1 MPTATAMRT
10 ATAMLTS
17 TIMDDQRSLLRL
29 LTWLSPSFP
38 VGAFSY
44 SHGLE
49 WAVEAEEVRDRASL
63 LAWVEDIVTSG
74 AGRNDLVLLAEAW
87 QAATAQDA
95 SRVSAVAELAVALS
109 PSSERALET
118 EAQGEAFRQ
127 AVGTA
132 WPEATCELQGV
143 PYPIAVGVAAA
154 GCGVALTPALTGYLH
169 ALAANLVS
177 AGLRLIPLGQS
188 DGVRILA
195 ALEAPILAQT
205 EWAADSS
212 LDDLGGFSMIA
223 DIASMRHETQYT
235 RLFRS

>member
-1 MPTATAMRT
+1 MPTAT
-10 ATAMLTS
+10 LTS
-17 TIMDDQRSLLRL
+17 MTMDDQHDLLRL

-49 WAVEAEEVRDRASL
+49 WAVEAGEVRDHVSL
-63 LAWVEDIVTSG
+63 LAWVEDIVAHG
-74 AGRNDLVLLAEAW
+74 AGRNDLVVMAEAW
-87 QAATAQDA
+87 HAAVGRDTA
-95 SRVSAVAELAVALS
+95 RLSAVAELAVALS
-109 PSSERALET
+109 PTAERALET

-127 AVGTA
+127 AIRTA
-132 WPEATCELQGV
+132 WPEAACDLRGI

-154 GCGVALTPALTGYLH
+154 CCRIALTPALTAYLH
-169 ALAANLVS
+169 AMAANLVS

-188 DGVRILA
+188 DGVRVLA
-195 ALEAPILAQT
+195 ALEAPILAQAD
-205 EWAADSS
+205 WAANST

>member
-1 MPTATAMRT
+1 
-10 ATAMLTS
+10 
-17 TIMDDQRSLLRL
+17 MDEQHDLLRL

-49 WAVEAEEVRDRASL
+49 WAVEAGEVRDRASL
-63 LAWVEDIVTSG
+63 SAWVEDIATQG
-74 AGRNDLVLLAEAW
+74 AGRNDLVLMAEAW
-87 QAATAQDA
+87 HAVTAQDSA
-95 SRVSAVAELAVALS
+95 RLSAVADLAVSLS
-109 PSSERALET
+109 PSAERALET

-132 WPEATCELQGV
+132 WPEAACDLPKI

-154 GCGVALTPALTGYLH
+154 GCGIALKPALTAYLH
-169 ALAANLVS
+169 GLAANLVS

-195 ALEAPILAQT
+195 ALEAPILAQAD
-205 EWAADSS
+205 WAANSS

>member
-1 MPTATAMRT
+1 
-10 ATAMLTS
+10 
-17 TIMDDQRSLLRL
+17 MDEQHDLLRL

-49 WAVEAEEVRDRASL
+49 WAVEAGEVRDRASL
-63 LAWVEDIVTSG
+63 SAWVEDIATQG
-74 AGRNDLVLLAEAW
+74 AGRNDLVLMAEAW
-87 QAATAQDA
+87 HAVTAQDSA
-95 SRVSAVAELAVALS
+95 RLSAVADLAVSLS
-109 PSSERALET
+109 PSAERALET

-132 WPEATCELQGV
+132 WPEAACDLSKI

-154 GCGVALTPALTGYLH
+154 GCGIALKPALTAYLH
-169 ALAANLVS
+169 GLAANLVS

-195 ALEAPILAQT
+195 ALEAPILAQAD
-205 EWAADSS
+205 WAANSS

>member
-1 MPTATAMRT
+1 MPTVTAMP
-10 ATAMLTS
+10 TAMLTS
-17 TIMDDQRSLLRL
+17 TIMDDQRNLLRL

-49 WAVEAEEVRDRASL
+49 WAVEAEEVRDRESL

-74 AGRNDLVLLAEAW
+74 AGRNDLVLMAEAW
-87 QAATAQDA
+87 QAAKVQDA
-95 SRVSAVAELAVALS
+95 ARLSGVAELAVALS

-132 WPEATCELQGV
+132 WPDATCDLQGV

-154 GCGVALTPALTGYLH
+154 GCGVALKPALTAYLH

-188 DGVRILA
+188 DGVRVLA
-195 ALEAPILAQT
+195 ALEAPILAQA
-205 EWAADSS
+205 EWAANST

>member
-1 MPTATAMRT
+1 
-10 ATAMLTS
+10 
-17 TIMDDQRSLLRL
+17 MDDQRNLLRL
-29 LTWLSPSFP
+29 LTWFSPSFP

-87 QAATAQDA
+87 QSATAQD
-95 SRVSAVAELAVALS
+95 SMRLSAAAELAVALS
-109 PSSERALET
+109 PSVERALET

-132 WPEATCELQGV
+132 WPEAVSVLQGA
-143 PYPIAVGVAAA
+143 PYPVAVGVAAA

-188 DGVRILA
+188 DGVRVLA
-195 ALEAPILAQT
+195 ALEAPILAQA
-205 EWAADSS
+205 EWAANST

>member
-1 MPTATAMRT
+1 MPADTVILM
-10 ATAMLTS
+10 ATAMLMS

-49 WAVEAEEVRDRASL
+49 WAVETEEVRDRASL
-63 LAWVEDIVTSG
+63 LAWVEDIVAQG
-74 AGRNDLVLLAEAW
+74 AGRNDSVLMAEAW
-87 QAATAQDA
+87 HATKTQDA
-95 SRVSAVAELAVALS
+95 SRLSALAELAVALS

-132 WPEATCELQGV
+132 WPEAACDLPV
-143 PYPIAVGVAAA
+143 IPYPIAVGVAAA
-154 GCGVALTPALTGYLH
+154 GCDIALQPALTAYLH

-188 DGVRILA
+188 DGVRVLA
-195 ALEAPILAQT
+195 ALEAQILAQA

-212 LDDLGGFSMIA
+212 LDDLGSFSMIA

>member
-1 MPTATAMRT
+1 MATHTATVMPTAMSMT
-10 ATAMLTS
+10 
-17 TIMDDQRSLLRL
+17 MDDHRDLLRL

-49 WAVEAEEVRDRASL
+49 WTVEAGEVRDRASL
-63 LAWVEDIVTSG
+63 LAWVEDIATHG
-74 AGRNDLVLLAEAW
+74 AGRNDLVLMAESW
-87 QAATAQDA
+87 HAATAQDEA
-95 SRVSAVAELAVALS
+95 RLSAAAELAVALS
-109 PSSERALET
+109 PSAERALET

-132 WPEATCELQGV
+132 WPDSACDLTQI

-154 GCGVALTPALTGYLH
+154 GCGVALKPALTAYLH

-188 DGVRILA
+188 DGVRVLA
-195 ALEAPILAQT
+195 ALEPKILAQA

>member
-1 MPTATAMRT
+1 MPTV
-10 ATAMLTS
+10 TAMLTS
-17 TIMDDQRSLLRL
+17 TIMDDQRNLLRL

-49 WAVEAEEVRDRASL
+49 WAVEAGEVRDRESL
-63 LAWVEDIVTSG
+63 LAWVEDIVLSG
-74 AGRNDLVLLAEAW
+74 AGRNDLVLMAEAW
-87 QAATAQDA
+87 HAAKAKDGG
-95 SRVSAVAELAVALS
+95 RLSAVAELAVALS

-132 WPEATCELQGV
+132 WPEAVSNLTSS

-154 GCGVALTPALTGYLH
+154 GCSVALKPALTAYLH

-188 DGVRILA
+188 DGVRVLA
-195 ALEAPILAQT
+195 ALEAPILTQA

>member
-1 MPTATAMRT
+1 
-10 ATAMLTS
+10 
-17 TIMDDQRSLLRL
+17 MDDQQDLLRL

-49 WAVEAEEVRDRASL
+49 WAVEAEDIRDRASL

-74 AGRNDLVLLAEAW
+74 AGRNDLVLMAEAW
-87 QAATAQDA
+87 QAAKAQDA
-95 SRVSAVAELAVALS
+95 ARLSAVADLAVALS
-109 PSSERALET
+109 PSAERALET

-132 WPEATCELQGV
+132 WPAAACDLPNI

-154 GCGVALTPALTGYLH
+154 GCDIALTPALTAYLH

-188 DGVRILA
+188 DGVRVLA
-195 ALEAPILAQT
+195 ALEAPILAQAD
-205 EWAADSS
+205 WAAHST

>member
-1 MPTATAMRT
+1 MPTATT
-10 ATAMLTS
+10 MLTS
-17 TIMDDQRSLLRL
+17 MTMDDQRNLLRL

-63 LAWVEDIVTSG
+63 LAWAEDIVTSG

-87 QAATAQDA
+87 QAATAQD
-95 SRVSAVAELAVALS
+95 SMRLSAAAELAVALS
-109 PSSERALET
+109 PSVERALET

-132 WPEATCELQGV
+132 WPEATCDLQGV

-154 GCGVALTPALTGYLH
+154 GCSVALMPALTAYLQ

-188 DGVRILA
+188 DGVRIVA
-195 ALEAPILAQT
+195 ALEAPILAQA
-205 EWAADSS
+205 EWAANSS

>member
-1 MPTATAMRT
+1 MPTV
-10 ATAMLTS
+10 TAMLTS
-17 TIMDDQRSLLRL
+17 MTMDDQHNLLRL

-74 AGRNDLVLLAEAW
+74 AGRNDLVLMTEAW
-87 QAATAQDA
+87 QAARAQDA
-95 SRVSAVAELAVALS
+95 ARLSAVAELAVALS

-132 WPEATCELQGV
+132 WPEAASDLPKT
-143 PYPIAVGVAAA
+143 PYPIAVGAAA
-154 GCGVALTPALTGYLH
+154 ACCNIALKPALTAYLH

-195 ALEAPILAQT
+195 ALEAPILAQA
-205 EWAADSS
+205 EWAANSS

>member
-1 MPTATAMRT
+1 
-10 ATAMLTS
+10 
-17 TIMDDQRSLLRL
+17 MDEQRNLLRL

-49 WAVEAEEVRDRASL
+49 WAVEAGEVRDRASL
-63 LAWVEDIVTSG
+63 SAWVEDIATHG
-74 AGRNDLVLLAEAW
+74 AGRNDLVLMSEAW
-87 QAATAQDA
+87 HAAMAQD
-95 SRVSAVAELAVALS
+95 SARLSSAAELAVALS
-109 PSSERALET
+109 PSAERALET

-132 WPEATCELQGV
+132 WPEAVCDLPKI
-143 PYPIAVGVAAA
+143 PYPIAVGVAVA
-154 GCGVALTPALTGYLH
+154 GCGVALKPALTAYLH

-195 ALEAPILAQT
+195 ALEAPILAQA

>member
-1 MPTATAMRT
+1 MVTATPTVTAMR
-10 ATAMLTS
+10 TS
-17 TIMDDQRSLLRL
+17 TIMDDQRDLLRL

-74 AGRNDLVLLAEAW
+74 AGRNDLVLMAEAW
-87 QAATAQDA
+87 HAAMARGRT
-95 SRVSAVAELAVALS
+95 RLSAVAELAVALS
-109 PSSERALET
+109 PSFERALET

-132 WPEATCELQGV
+132 WPEATCDLQGV

-154 GCGVALTPALTGYLH
+154 GCRVALMPALTAYLH

-188 DGVRILA
+188 DGVRIVA
-195 ALEAPILAQT
+195 ALEAPILAQAD
-205 EWAADSS
+205 WAANSS

>member
-1 MPTATAMRT
+1 MRT
-10 ATAMLTS
+10 N
-17 TIMDDQRSLLRL
+17 TIMDDPRDLLRL

-63 LAWVEDIVTSG
+63 LAWVDDIVTSG
-74 AGRNDLVLLAEAW
+74 AGRNDLVLMAEAW
-87 QAATAQDA
+87 HAARAPDA
-95 SRVSAVAELAVALS
+95 SRLSAVAELAVALS
-109 PSSERALET
+109 PSAERALET

-132 WPEATCELQGV
+132 WPEAACDLQGV

-154 GCGVALTPALTGYLH
+154 SCGIALQPALTAYLH

-188 DGVRILA
+188 DGVRIVA
-195 ALEAPILAQT
+195 ALEAPILAQAD
-205 EWAADSS
+205 WAAQST

>member
-1 MPTATAMRT
+1 MPTATT
-10 ATAMLTS
+10 MLTS
-17 TIMDDQRSLLRL
+17 TIMDDPRALLRL

-74 AGRNDLVLLAEAW
+74 AGRNDLVLMAEAW
-87 QAATAQDA
+87 QAAMAQDA
-95 SRVSAVAELAVALS
+95 PRLLAVTELAVALS

-132 WPEATCELQGV
+132 WPEATCDLQGV

-154 GCGVALTPALTGYLH
+154 GCGVALKPALTAYLH

-188 DGVRILA
+188 DGVRVLA
-195 ALEAPILAQT
+195 ALEVPILAQA

>member
-1 MPTATAMRT
+1 
-10 ATAMLTS
+10 
-17 TIMDDQRSLLRL
+17 MDEQRNLLRL

-49 WAVEAEEVRDRASL
+49 WAIEVGEVRDRASL
-63 LAWVEDIVTSG
+63 SAWVEDIATHG
-74 AGRNDLVLLAEAW
+74 AGRNDLVLMSEAW
-87 QAATAQDA
+87 HAAMAQDGA
-95 SRVSAVAELAVALS
+95 RLSAVAELAVALS
-109 PSSERALET
+109 PSAERALET

-132 WPEATCELQGV
+132 WPEAACSLPKT

-154 GCGVALTPALTGYLH
+154 GCGIALKPALTAYLH

-195 ALEAPILAQT
+195 ALEAPILAQAD
-205 EWAADSS
+205 WAVNSN

>member
-1 MPTATAMRT
+1 M
-10 ATAMLTS
+10 
-17 TIMDDQRSLLRL
+17 
-29 LTWLSPSFP
+29 
-38 VGAFSY
+38 
-44 SHGLE
+44 
-49 WAVEAEEVRDRASL
+49 RDRASL

-87 QAATAQDA
+87 QSATAQD
-95 SRVSAVAELAVALS
+95 SMRLSAAAELAVALS
-109 PSSERALET
+109 PSVERALET

-132 WPEATCELQGV
+132 WPEAVSVLQGA
-143 PYPIAVGVAAA
+143 PYPVAVGVAAA

-188 DGVRILA
+188 DGVRVLA
-195 ALEAPILAQT
+195 ALEAPILAQA
-205 EWAADSS
+205 EWAANST

>member
-1 MPTATAMRT
+1 MPTVTAMP
-10 ATAMLTS
+10 TAMLTS
-17 TIMDDQRSLLRL
+17 TIMDDQRNLLRL

-49 WAVEAEEVRDRASL
+49 WAVEAEEVRDRESL

-95 SRVSAVAELAVALS
+95 ARLSAVAELAVALS

-132 WPEATCELQGV
+132 WPDATCELSNT

-188 DGVRILA
+188 DGVRALA
-195 ALEAPILAQT
+195 ALEAPILAQA